1 MPPAY
6 ILSRREHRTVIER
19 RLALPNIR
27 VLLLEDDALISI
39 DAEEMLQSLGVG
51 QVHVAHTLDEAR
63 AIAARE
69 RLDVA
74 VLDLVIGHE
83 RCEAFAGDLLS
94 SRVPIV
100 FASGMRDDASL
111 PEALRAAP
119 TVDKPYSSQALHGA
133 LARALGRLG

>member
-1 MPPAY
+1 M
-6 ILSRREHRTVIER
+6 
-19 RLALPNIR
+19 ALQNIC

-39 DAEEMLQSLGVG
+39 DAEDMLRSLGVS

-69 RLDVA
+69 RVDVA

-83 RCEAFAGDLLS
+83 RCLDFAGDLLGA
-94 SRVPIV
+94 RVPIV
-100 FASGMRDDASL
+100 FASGMRDDAGL
-111 PEALRAAP
+111 PETLRAAP